1 MTAKVQV
8 KNLNAEQFG
17 RLSALLDQAFELVP
31 ERREAWL
38 AELATHD
45 PELFGLVTDLLASD
59 SAASAEQLIETRDML
74 NRQFAAAVDTQHS
87 LIGKSFGPYRIVRQL
102 GQGGMGSVWLADR
115 VDGLFTRQVALK
127 LVHPSLA
134 GSALIERF
142 ARERSILATLNHPRI
157 ARLLDAGISE
167 DGQPYLALEYVE
179 GTRLT
184 AYCDAQ
190 RLPLKTRVA
199 LIAQVLSAVQHAHR
213 NLIVHRDLKPSNILV
228 TGDGNVCLLDFGIAK
243 LLSGG
248 EARETE
254 LTQISGRALTPEYAS
269 PEQIAGQPI
278 TIASD
283 VYSLGVVLYELL
295 CGNRPYRLKRDS
307 RGALEEAILNVDSLK
322 PSQAAITDEIAEA
335 RSSSVKKLRQ
345 AISGDLDTIVGKALK
360 KDAGERYVTADAF
373 AQDLQRY
380 LDGEPVLARPDTA
393 AYRIGKFVGRNRLA
407 VAAAVLVGVALATAT
422 GVSLWQARIAREQA
436 SVAKSESSR
445 AQAVQDFLLD
455 IFRTNSDSQPDPI
468 KARQTTARELL
479 DIGAKRVGERLK
491 DAPAAQA
498 EVSDTL
504 ADMYS
509 QVGLDDQAAEMLL
522 QEIAALKKAYGPRD
536 PRVVDALLGYAGT
549 IFSTNRRTEALPALN
564 EAKAILDAAHD
575 DTSVTR
581 GILLAESA
589 RYQMYESVAQM
600 RGDADDA
607 VRFFREHHPE
617 HGRLIGVLR
626 LAGRARFWLGDYEGS
641 EAAYLEALDKE
652 RARDAQDLG
661 TVITLLV
668 ELADTQ
674 LKLVKIAEAERNL
687 RLALAETGKRNGD
700 LHVDTLQVETRLGA
714 FLHATSRRVE
724 GRQWLERAL
733 NKLGRA
739 PGTDSANVVS
749 PVRRNYAAGLMADGR
764 IDEARPS
771 IISDAEYLRQHY
783 SRGAAM
789 GNGIRAE
796 GAMDVAIGRYDEG
809 AKRLGEAW
817 DVWIATTAGAAEPVG
832 NNPYLLEQ
840 ARLFLARDDATQGAE
855 QLARV
860 APPKNAASLPL
871 RVDETAA
878 RILLSQAL
886 LQQGHV
892 ADAQSNARQALE
904 SIVNS
909 PAREYFQTLEA
920 DAALRLGQAQQG
932 AGDAKAARANLEH
945 AVKLRETNDEVTQSP
960 WLAEAQIALANC
972 LIDLDQRETAR
983 RLIGKATAIEATH
996 KELGEQF
1003 KAPLRSVAARL
1014 ASR

>member
-1 MTAKVQV
+1 VQV
-8 KNLNAEQFG
+8 KDLNAEQFG
-17 RLSALLDQAFELVP
+17 RLSDLLDQAFELVP
-31 ERREAWL
+31 ERRTAWL

-45 PELFGLVTDLLASD
+45 PELCGLVTDLIASD
-59 SAASAEQLIETRDML
+59 SAASAEQLIETREVF
-74 NRQFAAAVDTQHS
+74 NRQFAAAIRTQHS
-87 LIGKSFGPYRIVRQL
+87 LLGKQFGPYRVVRQL

-115 VDGLFTRQVALK
+115 IDGLFTRQVALK
-127 LVHPSLA
+127 LVHLSFA
-134 GSALIERF
+134 GTTLLERF
-142 ARERSILATLNHPRI
+142 AREREILAALNHPRI
-157 ARLLDAGISE
+157 GRLLDAGISE
-167 DGQPYLALEYVE
+167 DGQPYLALEYIE
-179 GTRLT
+179 GTPLT
-184 AYCDAQ
+184 AYCDEQ
-190 RLPLKTRVA
+190 RLPVKTRVE
-199 LIAQVLSAVQHAHR
+199 LIVQVLSAVQHAHR
-213 NLIVHRDLKPSNILV
+213 NLVVHRDLKPSNILV
-228 TGDGNVCLLDFGIAK
+228 TTDGDVRLLDFGIAK
-243 LLSGG
+243 LLSDGVAQ
-248 EARETE
+248 ESALTE
-254 LTQISGRALTPEYAS
+254 LSGRALTPEYAS
-269 PEQIAGQPI
+269 PEQIAGQQI

-307 RGALEEAILNVDSLK
+307 RGALEEAILNADSLK

-335 RSSSVKKLRQ
+335 RSSSAKKLRQ
-345 AISGDLDTIVGKALK
+345 MLTGDLDTIVGKALK
-360 KDAGERYVTADAF
+360 KEAGERYVTADAF

-380 LDGEPVLARPDTA
+380 LDGEPVLARPDSA
-393 AYRIGKFVGRNRLA
+393 AYRIGKFVARNRLA
-407 VAAAVLVGVALATAT
+407 VAAAVLVGVALASAT

-436 SVAKSESSR
+436 SVAKRESSR
-445 AQAVQDFLLD
+445 AQAVQEFLLD

-491 DAPAAQA
+491 DAPEAQA

-509 QVGLDDQAAEMLL
+509 QVGLDNEAADMLM
-522 QEIAALKKAYGPRD
+522 QQTVALNKAYGPRD

-549 IFSTNRRTEALPALN
+549 ISSTNKRAEPLPALN
-564 EAKAILDAAHD
+564 EARAILDATHD

-600 RGDADDA
+600 RGDADEA

-674 LKLVKIAEAERNL
+674 LKLVKIADAERNL

-724 GRQWLERAL
+724 GRQWLESAA

-739 PGTDSANVVS
+739 PGTDSVNVIS

-771 IISDAEYLRQHY
+771 IVSDAEYLRQHY
-783 SRGAAM
+783 TRGAAM

-796 GAMDVAIGRYDEG
+796 GAMYVAIGHYDE
-809 AKRLGEAW
+809 AARRFGEAW
-817 DVWIATTAGAAEPVG
+817 DVWIATTQGAAEPVG
-832 NNPYLLEQ
+832 SNPYLIEQ
-840 ARLFLARDDATQGAE
+840 ARLFLAQGDATAAVE
-855 QLARV
+855 QLGKV
-860 APPKNAASLPL
+860 ASPKNAANLPL
-871 RVDETAA
+871 RVDENIA
-878 RILLSQAL
+878 RILLSQAA
-886 LQQGHV
+886 LQQDRI
-892 ADAQSNARQALE
+892 ADAQNNARQALE
-904 SIVNS
+904 SIVSS
-909 PAREYFQTLEA
+909 PAREYFQSLEA
-920 DAALRLGQAQQG
+920 DAALRLGEAQQR
-932 AGDAKAARANLEH
+932 AGDARSARSNLER
-945 AVKLRETNDEVTQSP
+945 AVKLREGNDDVAHSP
-960 WLAEAQIALANC
+960 WLAEAQVALADC
-972 LIDLDQRETAR
+972 LIDLGQRDGAR
-983 RLIGKATAIEATH
+983 RLIAKAATIVATH

-1003 KAPLRSVAARL
+1003 KAPLRRVAGRLTAR
-1014 ASR
+1014 